1 MSKAPLSGRKL
12 FNGIEAS
19 GTFPVEYRF
28 SHAKNGNRHLVVVFA
43 NFSAPEDYG
52 WSNGVFDKV
61 RANILWIRDRFD
73 GMNAYYLC
81 RNMDFGLAES
91 VQNLI
96 ANFMRALRLTPDQVT
111 LWGGSKGGSAA
122 LYFGLSYG
130 YRNIVAIVPQFLIG
144 DDLEKRRPK
153 VSAYMLGERAPAHNA
168 RILDALIPDLVRSQ
182 ANRGANIYVLSS
194 PQDEHYAVQVEPFLG
209 IFQGY
214 ENFNYLHSESPTI
227 TGHAAAT
234 RRNVPALVGLLNL
247 LADGYAPRL
256 GFARHAQEEFDRDQS
271 AVDAYLAST
280 AKVQS
285 AAAFPPPVVATPGFN
300 SEVPATGLRFTGLA
314 TGAVRVS
321 MWENGKFLASPQVG
335 PDGAWFWE
343 PEKPWARG
351 KHLVKIFAVDPAGFH
366 SARVEVPFTVVDQA
380 EVPFPAVDGVGFPF
394 TGAGGDAAHDVAP
407 AADGAVH
414 PGRLLLPPVVTA
426 PGPQHQVAPAVGFH
440 GLAPGAAQ
448 VLFRENGVVLG
459 AAVVAPDGNWGWEPG
474 WAWPEGSR
482 LVEVVAV
489 DAHGMESPPAPAA
502 FTVMNTSAQAGYFTP
517 RY

>member
-1 MSKAPLSGRKL
+1 MSKAPSNGRKL

-28 SHAKNGNRHLVVVFA
+28 SHAKSGNRHLVVVFA

-52 WSNGVFDKV
+52 WSNGVFDNV

-81 RNMDFGLAES
+81 RNMDFGLADS
-91 VQNLI
+91 VQMLI
-96 ANFMRALRLTPDQVT
+96 ANFTRALRLTPDQVT

-144 DDLEKRRPK
+144 DALEKRHPK
-153 VSAYMLGERAPAHNA
+153 VAAYMLGEGAPAHNA

-182 ANRGANIYVLSS
+182 ANRGANIYMLSS

-227 TGHAAAT
+227 TGHATAT

-285 AAAFPPPVVATPGFN
+285 AAAFPPPVVTTPGFN
-300 SEVPATGLRFTGLA
+300 SEVPVTGLRFIGQA
-314 TGAVRVS
+314 PGAVRVS
-321 MWENGKFLASPQVG
+321 MWENGKFLASPQVA

-343 PEKPWARG
+343 PEKPLARG
-351 KHLVKIFAVDPAGFH
+351 KHLVKIFAVAPAGFH
-366 SARVEVPFTVVDQA
+366 SARVEVPFTVSDRV
-380 EVPFPAVDGVGFPF
+380 EVPFTAVEGNPGH
-394 TGAGGDAAHDVAP
+394 GAPP
-407 AADGAVH
+407 AAVGAVH
-414 PGRLLLPPVVTA
+414 PGQLLRPPVVSA
-426 PGPQHQVAPAVGFH
+426 PGPQQQVATAVAFH

-448 VLFRENGVVLG
+448 VRFRGNGGLLG
-459 AAVVAPDGNWGWEPG
+459 AVVVAPDGSWGWDPG
-474 WAWPEGSR
+474 WPWPEGPH

-489 DAHGMESPPAPAA
+489 DAHGMESPPTPAA
-502 FTVMNTSAQAGYFTP
+502 FTVMNASAPTGYFTP
-517 RY
+517 GY